1 MRSTGTV
8 IGGRGYIH
16 PCSAPHPSGRHGPLR
31 IRNHLAWLSWCPP
44 RAQALYKMTQPSQKN
59 PTTIQFLSLAMSFCT
74 ITLTVFSGRN
84 LTIAMVPYEFGIRG
98 VCGVRGDG
106 RGPGWCPASRAVLKN
121 PDLFLMVQDSPEGQP
136 PGPTKPDATALE
148 TLPFLRAQCRGGTRP
163 RVSVRREVGPAC
175 ADVWRGGGST
185 CADVWRTGWSACAD
199 IWQMCNAVFFFPLCI
214 FEHLTGERR
223 ITAPGPHTQLFGG
236 ARH

>member
-1 MRSTGTV
+1 M
-8 IGGRGYIH
+8 
-16 PCSAPHPSGRHGPLR
+16 AE
-31 IRNHLAWLSWCPP
+31 
-44 RAQALYKMTQPSQKN
+44 QM
-59 PTTIQFLSLAMSFCT
+59 
-74 ITLTVFSGRN
+74 
-84 LTIAMVPYEFGIRG
+84 
-98 VCGVRGDG
+98 
-106 RGPGWCPASRAVLKN
+106 
-121 PDLFLMVQDSPEGQP
+121 
-136 PGPTKPDATALE
+136 ALE
-148 TLPFLRAQCRGGTRP
+148 WNVEGAIVQLCVSYVVVLICRP